1 MEIEVIKFKILKLKS
16 IISSQGFVGA
26 YHFISGKL
34 KKRFHQRRFYLNMIQ
49 NNQLSAVQKK
59 VIKGEIQSFSLKP
72 LISIIMPVYN
82 VDEKWLRKAIASVT
96 DQLYENWE
104 LCIVNDASTFAH
116 IRLLLDEIS
125 TSDKRIKVA
134 HRERSG
140 NISAASNDA
149 IGMAKGAFIALL
161 DHDDEIT
168 PDALY
173 EVVKLINHHPD
184 ADLIYSDED
193 KINEQ
198 GQYFNPWFKPDWSPE
213 YLLTH
218 MYVCHFSVYR
228 KNLVDAV
235 GGFRSE
241 FDGAQDYDLCLRV
254 SENTMAIYHVPKILY
269 HWRTIATST
278 ALQPTAKLYA
288 YEAGRN
294 AVEQHLIRTTGGG
307 AASFTDYYGVY
318 RVSHLLQNAPLV
330 SIIIPSAGKEA
341 IIRGRKICL
350 LLNCL
355 ESIKAKTTYSNFE
368 IIVVD
373 GGDIDAS
380 LVNKCSAFSVKWVHV
395 KKQFN
400 FSERINEGVKSSSGE
415 YVMLLND
422 DTEII
427 TPDWIE
433 KMLGF
438 ASQPAIGA
446 VGAKLITEQNQIQH
460 AGIIL
465 NDGAPGHVYY
475 GSPDLGQGYFN
486 ALTAYKNYLAV
497 TGACLLVERKKFD
510 DAGMMDESFPVNFN
524 DVDLCLQLHKN
535 GLRNVFVP
543 HAVLYHFESLTRK
556 KGYEANELI
565 RFRNKWSSYT
575 PALKDPYHHQALFMY
590 PALIQ

>member
-1 MEIEVIKFKILKLKS
+1 
-16 IISSQGFVGA
+16 
-26 YHFISGKL
+26 
-34 KKRFHQRRFYLNMIQ
+34 MIQ